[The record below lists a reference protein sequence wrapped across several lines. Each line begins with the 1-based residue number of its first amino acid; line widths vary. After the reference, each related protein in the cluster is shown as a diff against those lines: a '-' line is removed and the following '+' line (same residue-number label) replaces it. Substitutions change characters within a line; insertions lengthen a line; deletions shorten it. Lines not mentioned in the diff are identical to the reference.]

1 MQSFFR
7 RNDIELKPGDKV
19 VFLSLEDKKTVVA
32 GPYTLKERAG
42 SPLDHMWSMEEVPGE
57 ISENYLALTNLTD
70 APAKE

>member
-7 RNDIELKPGDKV
+7 RNDIEFKAGDKV

-42 SPLDHMWSMEEVPGE
+42 SPLDHMWSFEEVPGE
-57 ISENYLALTNLTD
+57 ISENYLALANLTD
-70 APAKE
+70 VPAKQ